1 MDAEWIKSPTARR
14 VLVHWADD
22 RPAWLWS
29 ADGRSLLW
37 RNGAAGLFHAKLKK
51 SGLKRA
57 PEPVPIKGQVARLL
71 RLGSLGR
78 SSLSRI
84 QFLAGSKPVS
94 ATCTVTPLELA
105 GGEMALLVV
114 GVDPIDAEVLEA
126 SAGQAFDTLSTALFP
141 PGAEYLLVEGG
152 AVRDGTPRARER
164 FAASIDSLG
173 IPDLSGTDSG
183 ETELAGEKVRLTRFR
198 ASPQD
203 AVLLL
208 IEAFEPEGA
217 QSRIDSIR
225 AEEGL
230 ATLHERAP
238 ADLEL
243 PQDDTAEPLLPI
255 GLPPLEE
262 APSQDAAESGGGT
275 AAEDLWVEPFEPP
288 AVGPGRSLSS
298 LFDRLAGH
306 EELYAPLPEP
316 EEISA
321 EPQATPKAPE
331 PAVAVP
337 TTETE
342 AERPSEP
349 AAAGPQGGE
358 GPDMIAAVIEFAD
371 DNEEIEEAHEAAAPV
386 TYRVIGRG
394 FTPIASESAAAP
406 AASAE
411 APPEPAAEIATDLPA
426 PPPSPEIVE
435 RVSRYN
441 FDELSRILTDRVGA
455 EGPAAG
461 GTVEIESPI
470 APGQVPL
477 SRAPDR
483 ALVNVAAET
492 FILNRL
498 PIGIMV
504 FRDQQVLFANRALT
518 DLIGYETID
527 ALRNSGLAA
536 IFPSEEAAAAG
547 PVTHLVHK
555 GGTLLP
561 VVARLQS
568 ITWQGRPALM
578 LSASLSQAGTGYEGV
593 VKAFAEALAEQR
605 GEGFVVADRA
615 GVVTRVT
622 AKACALL
629 GGAEADIAGKPLA
642 ALIDAKDG
650 AALRGF
656 LDGPAKFAETA
667 RPCLLVGGLAP
678 QTSLLLFAEGRAGIV
693 SGYFGLLRRESVLA
707 AEAIEPSMLARV
719 SRGVR
724 RPLNSIIG
732 FSDLIRSAAFGTL
745 ENQRY
750 LEYARD
756 IKTAG
761 QEIAALVDEL
771 DDIARLKEG
780 SYAARPAELDLGG
793 LLESCMVR
801 VREQAGAARVLVRSA
816 ISERLPRIRADRAS
830 LRQAVL
836 NLLASAIDQTPSGG
850 TVVLSAQL
858 EDDGSIAVNV
868 RDSGGRNTDPAER
881 FVVFRDGVG
890 KDGEM
895 LLPMRSSVGLALT
908 RSLLAVNTCSLS
920 VDPSTGV
927 GTLFSLLVPADLV
940 AR

>member
-1 MDAEWIKSPTARR
+1 M
-14 VLVHWADD
+14 
-22 RPAWLWS
+22 
-29 ADGRSLLW
+29 
-37 RNGAAGLFHAKLKK
+37 
-51 SGLKRA
+51 
-57 PEPVPIKGQVARLL
+57 
-71 RLGSLGR
+71 
-78 SSLSRI
+78 
-84 QFLAGSKPVS
+84 
-94 ATCTVTPLELA
+94 
-105 GGEMALLVV
+105 
-114 GVDPIDAEVLEA
+114 
-126 SAGQAFDTLSTALFP
+126 
-141 PGAEYLLVEGG
+141 
-152 AVRDGTPRARER
+152 
-164 FAASIDSLG
+164 
-173 IPDLSGTDSG
+173 
-183 ETELAGEKVRLTRFR
+183 
-198 ASPQD
+198 PQD
-203 AVLLL
+203 
-208 IEAFEPEGA
+208 EA
-217 QSRIDSIR
+217 
-225 AEEGL
+225 
-230 ATLHERAP
+230 
-238 ADLEL
+238 
-243 PQDDTAEPLLPI
+243 AEPLLPI

-262 APSQDAAESGGGT
+262 APSPDAAEAGGG
-275 AAEDLWVEPFEPP
+275 AGEGYWVEPFEPP

-316 EEISA
+316 GQIPAPPEAPEA
-321 EPQATPKAPE
+321 LHEPEFATEPRPE
-331 PAVAVP
+331 PAAGSAPVSAPLVEAAEPVAGPAP
-337 TTETE
+337 TAETGVG
-342 AERPSEP
+342 ATEP
-349 AAAGPQGGE
+349 AAPRPSGVE

-371 DNEEIEEAHEAAAPV
+371 DNEEIEEAPEAAPPV

-394 FTPIASESAAAP
+394 FAPIASEAP
-406 AASAE
+406 GPLSPEPSAE
-411 APPEPAAEIATDLPA
+411 APPEPAAGTA
-426 PPPSPEIVE
+426 PPPSPEVVE

-441 FDELSRILTDRVGA
+441 FDELSRILTDRVGS
-455 EGPAAG
+455 EGLAPGAA
-461 GTVEIESPI
+461 VEIESPI
-470 APGQVPL
+470 APGELPL
-477 SRAPDR
+477 RRTPDR

-527 ALRNSGLAA
+527 ALRQAGLAA
-536 IFPSEEAAAAG
+536 IFPSEDATVAG
-547 PVTHLVHK
+547 PVTHLVHS

-605 GEGFVVADRA
+605 GEGYIAADRA
-615 GVVTRVT
+615 GVVTRVS
-622 AKACALL
+622 AKFCALL

-642 ALIDAKDG
+642 ALIDARDG
-650 AALRGF
+650 AALRSF

-667 RPCLLVGGLAP
+667 RPCLLVNGVVP

-693 SGYFGLLRRESVLA
+693 SGYFGLRRREAVFEA
-707 AEAIEPSMLARV
+707 GRKADDAIEPSMLARV

-724 RPLNSIIG
+724 RPLNTIIG

-756 IKTAG
+756 IRTAG

-793 LLESCMVR
+793 LLESCMAR
-801 VREQAGAARVLVRSA
+801 VRDQAGAARVLVRSA

-836 NLLASAIDQTPSGG
+836 NLLASAIDQTPPGG

-890 KDGEM
+890 KDGEV

-920 VDPSTGV
+920 VDPSAGV